1 GLVTK
6 YEGWEF
12 LGAVLDDEEVC
23 RGIVAQNLT
32 TMEIESFRSDAV
44 IMATGGPGIVFGKS
58 TNSMINTGSAASIVY
73 QQGAHYANGEFI

>member
-1 GLVTK
+1 MYALDEQVRRFEVEGLVSK

-12 LGAVLDDEEVC
+12 LGAVLDDDNAC

-44 IMATGGPGIVFGKS
+44 IMATGDR
-58 TNSMINTGSAASIVY
+58 ASSLE
-73 QQGAHYANGEFI
+73 NRRTR